1 MKGETWQRNT
11 DGLAAHAKQRTEQK
25 QQQVDQAIIKLV
37 RENKPVNF
45 NTVAITAG
53 VTKAYLYNHPM
64 LRDRIETLRA
74 SQVRKTEPQ
83 PIPSQRTERSQ
94 EVLLAAKDRRI
105 KELEQENQRLKDEL
119 KMALGKLYERI

>member
-11 DGLAAHAKQRTEQK
+11 TGLAAHAKQRTEQK

-74 SQVRKTEPQ
+74 SAHTLTTNRKK
-83 PIPSQRTERSQ
+83 PSGTSGCQRSPH
-94 EVLLAAKDRRI
+94 
-105 KELEQENQRLKDEL
+105 
-119 KMALGKLYERI
+119 